1 MELSLNVPVAV
12 NCSVVPFA
20 TLGLAGVTAIDDSV
34 GPVTVSRVEPLTAPE
49 VAWIIDEPA
58 PTAVATPAAVIV
70 AVAGVPEDHVTE
82 LVRFWVL
89 LSLKVPVAVN
99 CCVAPLVKV
108 GFAGVTAIDFN
119 VAAVTV
125 TVMEP
130 LTVPDV
136 AVTILVPAALAV
148 ISPAPLTVATLG
160 L

>member
-1 MELSLNVPVAV
+1 M
-12 NCSVVPFA
+12 
-20 TLGLAGVTAIDDSV
+20 
-34 GPVTVSRVEPLTAPE
+34 
-49 VAWIIDEPA
+49 
-58 PTAVATPAAVIV
+58 ATPAAVIV

-130 LTVPDV
+130 PYWPTAGITYPPVRSLWHDSMRRSFNSCNR
-136 AVTILVPAALAV
+136 AAGKLM
-148 ISPAPLTVATLG
+148 PTG
-160 L
+160 